1 MRIKAV
7 ILVAS
12 IFASFAVAASVDASY
27 SWQNVEIGG
36 GGFVPG
42 IAFSKLQKD
51 LIYARMDIG
60 GCYRWNPSTNR
71 WVQLLNWVSAA
82 DWDLTGVDSM
92 IPDPVNVNRV
102 YALVGTYTNSW
113 DPNNGAVLRSDDQGN
128 TWS

>member
-1 MRIKAV
+1 SVALIKDFIERKMHAKLWA
-7 ILVAS
+7 LVALFTTFS
-12 IFASFAVAASVDASY
+12 STYAAGVDSTY

-42 IAFSKLQKD
+42 ITFSPLKKD

-60 GCYRWNPSTNR
+60 GCYRWNPATNR

-92 IPDPVNVNRV
+92 IPDPVNV
-102 YALVGTYTNSW
+102 YELF
-113 DPNNGAVLRSDDQGN
+113 L
-128 TWS
+128 